1 MTPERIGQ
9 ILLALH
15 LAGWR
20 VEIGRARDL
29 SRVVL
34 RAPVTWDGEAITVG
48 GSDLGSALASA
59 WALACEVDPGPA
71 RRMAEIGGAP

>member
-29 SRVVL
+29 SCVVL

-71 RRMAEIGGAP
+71 RRMAEIGGTP